1 MKSAAR
7 RVKARK
13 VIPIGLICF
22 SGCVYVTI
30 QCFSIFVVN
39 RAKYDLL
46 SEKFFLLMLGL

>member
-7 RVKARK
+7 RVKAGR

-30 QCFSIFVVN
+30 QHFSTFVV